1 MKKNILIVFLLAI
14 FSSTVFSMSKNS
26 VTVEGYISTYGNM
39 PFTYLGITTSDDELY
54 IIEASEK
61 IMDKIE
67 NLKGTY
73 IKLTGTVRIDENT
86 STKILTVT
94 KVKKSSK
101 R

>member
-67 NLKGTY
+67 NLKEEGIY
-73 IKLTGTVRIDENT
+73 ALFFCFFDSIM
-86 STKILTVT
+86 
-94 KVKKSSK
+94 KK
-101 R
+101 RYTFT